1 METRSSYVL
10 VGAVA
15 LALLVGLFAFILYI
29 ARFSGEEKR
38 EFDIFF
44 DSAITGL
51 AVGSPA
57 AFNGVPVGQVSQIA
71 LMPKSPQLVRV
82 RIEVGEEVPVLK
94 GTYATVEGVGFTGVS
109 QVQLSGAMQG
119 SEPIVEPGPF
129 GVPVIPA
136 RRGGI
141 GQLLA
146 SAPEL
151 LNNVSE
157 LTANLNKL
165 MTARNRESIG
175 NILANA
181 DRTSAAFAERSPE
194 IAATIVE
201 ARAALRA
208 SAGTIAQLEKTLA
221 TTDTIAESEV
231 RPLLR
236 ELRAAVGNAN
246 KTLAGVDGLVTSVR
260 PGIDTLSN
268 ETLPETTALLRELRE
283 ITTSLG
289 AIAAKLDQDPAG
301 ALLGGRRLPDYVPPE
316 NAPAK

>member
-44 DSAITGL
+44 DTAITGL

-57 AFNGVPVGQVSQIA
+57 AFNGVPVGQVTQIA
-71 LMPKSPQLVRV
+71 LMPQRPRSVRV
-82 RIEVGEEVPVLK
+82 RINVGEETPILM
-94 GTYATVEGVGFTGVS
+94 GTTAAVEGVGFTGVS
-109 QVQLSGAMQG
+109 QVQLTGAMQG
-119 SEPIVEPGPF
+119 AEPITALGEYGK
-129 GVPVIPA
+129 PVIPA
-136 RRGGI
+136 RRGGF
-141 GQLLA
+141 GALLA
-146 SAPEL
+146 DAPQL
-151 LNNVSE
+151 LNNISE

-165 MTARNRESIG
+165 MTPRNRESIG
-175 NILANA
+175 NILANT
-181 DRTSAAFAERSPE
+181 DRASAAFAERSPE

-221 TTDTIAESEV
+221 TTDRIARSDV
-231 RPLLR
+231 RPLLS
-236 ELRAAVGNAN
+236 ELRGAVANAN
-246 KTLAGVDGLVTSVR
+246 KTLAGVDGLVTTVK

-283 ITTSLG
+283 VTQSLG
-289 AIAAKLDQDPAG
+289 AVAAKLDQDPAG

-316 NAPAK
+316 PAPAK